1 MRRIRIS
8 VMMSKKMEMIINS
21 AIKMANKLRHEYLT
35 LEGTLYAMICD
46 DDQVFQVIQACGVDP
61 VEIRTELEEFITST
75 DRGLSIL
82 TVDQIEELSKKQ
94 FGDEDLRNLARKS
107 GILYQPEISMS
118 LQRVL
123 QRAAV
128 HVQSSNQQSI
138 CGINVLVAMF
148 DEKESFAL
156 YTLRKRGI
164 ERFDVLRQISQGEWE
179 EGSLEQEEK
188 EGQQSAR
195 KSNPL
200 EVFCVNLNKMAQENR
215 FDPLIGREEEIE
227 RIIQTLCRR
236 QKNNPLLVGEPG
248 VGKTALAEGLA
259 KALVGKKIPE
269 TLQQTVI
276 FSLDMAGLVAGAK
289 FRGEFEQRLK
299 SVLKHLEKMSP
310 QSQPILFID
319 EIHTVVGAG
328 ATSGSSMDASN
339 LLRPALAGGQIR
351 IMGSTTYQEYRK
363 FVERDGAFERR
374 FQKID
379 IDEPSQEE
387 TYKILLGLRERFEQH
402 HSVKYSKK
410 ALRAAVELSIQYISE
425 RKNPDKAI
433 DVIDEAGA
441 AVQLRPKTVR
451 KSNITVKDIEVIVA
465 KFAKIPQISIG
476 GSEKDRLKSL
486 ESNLK
491 HLIYG
496 QNNAIKLVADAVIMA
511 RSGLGSRDKPI
522 ANFIFAGPTGVGK
535 TELARQLAT
544 HLCIHL
550 ERFDMSEYGEKHS
563 LSRLIGAPP
572 GYVGHEEGGLLTDA
586 VLKHPHCI
594 LLLDEIEK
602 AHVEIYN
609 ILLQVMDYGKLT
621 DTQGR
626 VTDFC
631 NSIIILTTNAG
642 AQEADSGSIGLA
654 MAKNSTHKQD
664 SAIKNLF
671 TPEFRNRLDA
681 IIHFKPLSNR
691 YILQI
696 VEKFLLQLEKDLER
710 KKIGLEVSLNAKKW
724 LVKKGYNPKMG
735 ARELQRT
742 VDKELKR
749 PLSKEIL
756 FGALSKGGRVVVD
769 CESDTEQK
777 LSLQFC

>member
-1 MRRIRIS
+1 
-8 VMMSKKMEMIINS
+8 MMSKKMEMIINS

-46 DDQVFQVIQACGVDP
+46 DDQVFQVLQACGVDP
-61 VEIRTELEEFITST
+61 VEIRTELEQFITST

-82 TVDQIEELSKKQ
+82 SPEQIEELSKKQ
-94 FGDEDLRNLARKS
+94 FSDNDLRNLARKS

-128 HVQSSNQQSI
+128 HVQASNQQSI
-138 CGINVLVAMF
+138 CGINILVAMF

-164 ERFDVLRQISQGEWE
+164 ERFSVLRQISHGEWE
-179 EGSLEQEEK
+179 EESVEQEGK
-188 EGQQSAR
+188 EGQELPKR
-195 KSNPL
+195 KANPL
-200 EVFCVNLNKMAQENR
+200 QVFCTNFNQLAQDNR
-215 FDPLIGREEEIE
+215 FDPLIGRHKEIE
-227 RIIQTLCRR
+227 RIVQILCRR

-259 KALVGKKIPE
+259 QALVHKKVPE
-269 TLQQTVI
+269 VLHKTII

-299 SVLKHLEKMSP
+299 SVLKQLEKMNP
-310 QSQPILFID
+310 EHQPVLFID
-319 EIHTVVGAG
+319 EIHTVIGAG

-339 LLRPALAGGQIR
+339 LLRPALAGGAIR
-351 IMGSTTYQEYRK
+351 IIGSTTYQEYRK
-363 FVERDGAFERR
+363 FVEKDGAFERR

-379 IDEPSQEE
+379 IDEPSQDE
-387 TYKILLGLRERFEQH
+387 TYKILMGLKQRFEKH
-402 HSVKYSKK
+402 HSVKYSPKVLK
-410 ALRAAVELSIQYISE
+410 AAVDLSAQYINE

-441 AVQLRPKTVR
+441 AIQLHSGSNKR
-451 KSNITVKDIEVIVA
+451 SNITLKDIESTVA
-465 KFAKIPQISIG
+465 KFAKIPQISIVG
-476 GSEKDRLKSL
+476 NEKDRLKNL
-486 ESNLK
+486 EVNLK
-491 HLIYG
+491 RLIYG
-496 QNNAIKLVADAVIMA
+496 QDSAIELVTDAVIMA
-511 RSGLGSRDKPI
+511 RSGLGNKDKPM
-522 ANFIFAGPTGVGK
+522 ANFLFAGPTGVGK

-544 HLCIHL
+544 HLGIHL

-586 VLKHPHCI
+586 VIKHPHCI

-602 AHVEIYN
+602 AHPEIYS

-621 DTQGR
+621 DSQGR
-626 VTDFC
+626 STDFC
-631 NSIIILTTNAG
+631 NVVIIITTNAG
-642 AQEADSGSIGLA
+642 AQEADSGSIGLT
-654 MAKNSTHKQD
+654 MAKNSSHKQD

-681 IIHFKPLSNR
+681 IIHFKSLSDR
-691 YILQI
+691 CILQI
-696 VEKFLLQLEKDLER
+696 VEKFLLQLEKDLES
-710 KKIGLEVSLNAKKW
+710 KDIAMEVSQNAKKW
-724 LVKKGYNPKMG
+724 LANRGYNPKMG
-735 ARELQRT
+735 ARELLRT

-756 FGALSKGGRVVVD
+756 FGSLSKGGKVLID
-769 CESDTEQK
+769 CESDADEK
-777 LSLQFC
+777 LSIQFL